1 MFFFNFE
8 VFNSIKNLKMTKKFY
23 LFYFLIFIFNLSFS
37 QDEKSKFINTS
48 KKFEFKDGLY
58 FNFESLK
65 NNKPF
70 PKNKITTSINYSS
83 LDFFKQLMKQ
93 NYIIIFD
100 SKGVERKIS
109 KKKIWG
115 YCQKGNIYINWNG
128 EFNRIGIIGL
138 LSHFVANLTRSQTR
152 PANPYS
158 YNSNFSM
165 RNGTYKTTEMRQY
178 ILDFSNGKIMEYNR
192 RNLEKLLKKDKE
204 IYEEYINLSKRKRRK
219 LKFKYL
225 KKFNEKHQIF

>member
-1 MFFFNFE
+1 MA
-8 VFNSIKNLKMTKKFY
+8 KNFY

-37 QDEKSKFINTS
+37 QDGKNNFINTT
-48 KKFEFKDGLY
+48 KKIEFKDGLY
-58 FNFESLK
+58 FNFESFK

-100 SKGVERKIS
+100 NKGVERKIS

-128 EFNRIGIIGL
+128 EFNRIGIIGR
-138 LSHFVANLTRSQTR
+138 LSHFVANLTISQIRSI
-152 PANPYS
+152 NPYS
-158 YNSNFSM
+158 YSSNFSM
-165 RNGTYKTTEMRQY
+165 GNGIYKTTEMRQY
-178 ILDFSNGKIMEYNR
+178 ILDFSNGEVVEYDR
-192 RNLEKLLKKDKE
+192 KNLEKLLKKDKE
-204 IYEEYINLSKRKRRK
+204 INSTKNMQFFKKKLHIKYFICNLKN
-219 LKFKYL
+219 LTF
-225 KKFNEKHQIF
+225 

>member
-1 MFFFNFE
+1 MA
-8 VFNSIKNLKMTKKFY
+8 KNFY

-37 QDEKSKFINTS
+37 QDGKNNFINTT
-48 KKFEFKDGLY
+48 KKIEFKDGLY
-58 FNFESLK
+58 FNFESFK

-100 SKGVERKIS
+100 NKGVERKIS

-128 EFNRIGIIGL
+128 EFNRIGIIGR
-138 LSHFVANLTRSQTR
+138 LSHFVANLTISQIRSI
-152 PANPYS
+152 NPYS
-158 YNSNFSM
+158 YSSNFSM
-165 RNGTYKTTEMRQY
+165 GNGIYKTTEMRQY
-178 ILDFSNGKIMEYNR
+178 ILDFSNGEVVEYDR
-192 RNLEKLLKKDKE
+192 KNLEKLLKKDKE

-225 KKFNEKHQIF
+225 KKFNEKYAIF